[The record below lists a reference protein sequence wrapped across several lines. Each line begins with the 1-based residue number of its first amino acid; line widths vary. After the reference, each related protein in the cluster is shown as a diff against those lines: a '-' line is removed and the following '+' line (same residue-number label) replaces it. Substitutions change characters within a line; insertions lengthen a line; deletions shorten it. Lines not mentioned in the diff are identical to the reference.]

1 MVQQRDPSPRNDQC
15 PVTVPRT
22 VPDNEISRTSD
33 CRHAYGE
40 ATESGIWNPN
50 VTGEDAPIRGSG
62 ENVAG
67 EVPDPEPEA
76 VTAEVT
82 VHDAETELE
91 RTIGLVG
98 GLAIGVGTMIGAGIF
113 VFPGLAAG
121 HAGPAAAF
129 SFAIGGVIAL
139 LVALPA
145 SELATAMP
153 RSGGG
158 YFFVSRSMG
167 NPYGAVIGLGLW
179 LGLVFA
185 SAFYL
190 VGLGHYAQALLAEIG
205 VGVPGTP
212 VIPIAMLFALVLT
225 VLSIMGTENT
235 AALQNLVVGLLL
247 VILAIFLSYGSLDT
261 MGVFGRETVPEAVF
275 PMGYLPVLSTAALV
289 FTSYLGF
296 AQVATVAGDIKR
308 PQRNL
313 PLAMVGSV
321 IVVGVLYI
329 VTIFVATSAFDST
342 QLEGFGETAMVEVAR
357 AFLGRP
363 GAVAILFAGLLAT
376 FSSAN
381 ASILSASRT
390 VYALSRDALLP
401 RRANVINLR
410 YGTPHV
416 ALLAAG
422 GPILLLVSTGQVEVL
437 AEVASFLHLIMYGL
451 ICAAVIVLRRRN
463 PSWYDPSY
471 RVRAHPVVPAVGAI
485 ASFGLILFMQP
496 SSMAIGLAVMFCA
509 YIWYRYYA
517 GEIKL
522 EGDF

>member
-1 MVQQRDPSPRNDQC
+1 MADETVGGNDEGASDGKAPPGSESPPAVD
-15 PVTVPRT
+15 
-22 VPDNEISRTSD
+22 
-33 CRHAYGE
+33 AGE
-40 ATESGIWNPN
+40 NVGGESPPAVDVGEN
-50 VTGEDAPIRGSG
+50 VGGESPEDAPKSISEG
-62 ENVAG
+62 A
-67 EVPDPEPEA
+67 
-76 VTAEVT
+76 T
-82 VHDAETELE
+82 VHDDDTELE
-91 RTIGLVG
+91 RTIGLTG
-98 GLAIGVGTMIGAGIF
+98 GLAIGIGTMIGAGIF

-121 HAGPAAAF
+121 NAGPAAAL

-167 NPYGAVIGLGLW
+167 TAPGAVVGLGLW

-190 VGLGHYAQALLAEIG
+190 VGLGHYAAAVLAEIG
-205 VGVPGTP
+205 LVVSISP
-212 VIPIAMLFALVLT
+212 VIPLGLFFGVVLT
-225 VLSIMGTENT
+225 ASSIGGTENT
-235 AALQNLVVGLLL
+235 ARIQNAVVGVLL
-247 VILAIFLSYGSLDT
+247 VILTLFLSYGSLDAL
-261 MGVFGRETVPEAVF
+261 GVFGREAVPEAFFSQGVF
-275 PMGYLPVLSTAALV
+275 PVFSTAALV

-296 AQVATVAGDIKR
+296 AQVATVAGDIER
-308 PQRNL
+308 PSRNL

-321 IVVGVLYI
+321 LVVTVFYI
-329 VTIFVATSAFDST
+329 VTVFVATSAFGAARLST
-342 QLEGFGETAMVEVAR
+342 LGETAMVEVAR

-363 GAVAILFAGLLAT
+363 GAVAILLAGLLAT

-401 RRANVINLR
+401 RRASEINRR

-422 GPILLLVSTGQVEVL
+422 GPILVLVATGDVEVL

-451 ICAAVIVLRRRN
+451 ICVAVIVLRRRD
-463 PSWYDPSY
+463 PPWYSPSY
-471 RVRAHPVVPAVGAI
+471 RMPGMPALPALGAA
-485 ASFGLILFMQP
+485 ASFGLVAFMRP
-496 SSMAIGLAVMFCA
+496 ASIVIGIGVMSVS
-509 YIWYRYYA
+509 YLWYRYYA
-517 GEIKL
+517 GTVELK
-522 EGDF
+522 GVF